1 MPTLSVVMSSYNDAP
16 FIAQAISS
24 VLTQSYADF
33 EFLIV
38 ENGSTDES
46 LHIITT
52 FRDPR
57 IKVQVFPVNQ
67 GGVQGINA
75 AIAQA
80 TGEYVALLNSD
91 DYFLPDKLRLQV
103 QRLNS
108 EPAIG
113 AVFGK
118 CRIITEQDTPHPN
131 PDHNAFFRNRH
142 LDRYGYLRY
151 FFFHGNCLCHPTAMI
166 RRELMSRVGPFD
178 TRLRRMPDLD
188 YWLRILLRSDIAVI
202 DTELA
207 AHRFMDDA
215 SNESGARPEVWAA
228 NAWEYTAILHHYL
241 ALDEQTFERTFH
253 KDLPSRLLGS
263 HDRRVQLGK
272 LATTAKHVSGHA
284 FGLRLL
290 YEALTDHASGITAS
304 EIHELMGRLDIYG
317 INARATSESL
327 CNELRALQN
336 ETQQLQNETQ
346 QLQDAISALT
356 SSKTYRYTAWGRR
369 LYRFIQA
376 FRHSVGHCN
385 AHR

>member
-1 MPTLSVVMSSYNDAP
+1 MSSYNDAP
-16 FIAQAISS
+16 FITQAISS
-24 VLTQSYADF
+24 VLAQSYADF
-33 EFLIV
+33 EFIIV

-67 GGVQGINA
+67 GSVLGINA

-80 TGEYVALLNSD
+80 TGKYVALLNSD

-103 QRLNS
+103 QRLDS

-113 AVFGK
+113 AVFGQ

-142 LDRYGYLRY
+142 LDRCGYLRY
-151 FFFHGNCLCHPTAMI
+151 FFFYGNCLCHPTAMI
-166 RRELMSRVGPFD
+166 RRELMSRVGLFD
-178 TRLRRMPDLD
+178 TRLRRLPDLD

-253 KDLPSRLLGS
+253 KDLPSRLLSG

-272 LATTAKHVSGHA
+272 LATSANHVSGHA

-304 EIHELMGRLDIYG
+304 EIHELMGQLDIYG

-327 CNELRALQN
+327 YNEIRALQN
-336 ETQQLQNETQ
+336 ETQQLQN
-346 QLQDAISALT
+346 AISALT
-356 SSKTYRYTAWGRR
+356 SSKMYRYTAWVRR

-376 FRHSVGHCN
+376 FRHPVGHFN
-385 AHR
+385 AHH